1 MQKVSIVIPVYN
13 ESESIADT
21 IHEIKEIF
29 DGQLLYLPEI
39 IVVNDGSVDDTIHQV
54 SSTHPEVMIVNNV
67 LNMGYGYSLK
77 RGIEHATNDTIIILD
92 GDGSYPVH
100 QLNKMLD
107 RYFQGLDLVVGA
119 RNDFFV
125 EDSFFKSMF
134 RWLLKLIV
142 EFTAGTKIPDVNS
155 GMRIFSKSTIMPY
168 FPYLSNKFSFTTSM
182 TLHFALDS
190 MKVEFIPNGYRKRKG
205 QSKVSIYKDSIRTL
219 QFIIEIIAIKNPL
232 KLHLMVMTP
241 SFILLLFSIVYWIKG
256 FGIIPF
262 ALLTSTLLI
271 QLSIAALGLN
281 KMR

>member
-13 ESESIADT
+13 ESESIVDT

-205 QSKVSIYKDSIRTL
+205 QSKVSIYKDSVRTL

>member
-67 LNMGYGYSLK
+67 LNIGYGYSLK

>member
-54 SSTHPEVMIVNNV
+54 SSTHPEVIIVNNV

>member
-21 IHEIKEIF
+21 IHELKQVF
-29 DGQLLYLPEI
+29 TNQQRYFPEI
-39 IVVNDGSVDDTIHQV
+39 IIVDDGSVDNSIQKINTTHSETI
-54 SSTHPEVMIVNNV
+54 IVDNV

-77 RGIEHATNDTIIILD
+77 RGIEKAINDTIIILD

-100 QLNKMLD
+100 QLIKMLD
-107 RYFQGLDLVVGA
+107 RYYEGLDLVVGT
-119 RNDFFV
+119 RNNFFV
-125 EDSFFKSMF
+125 EDSVFKSIF
-134 RWLLKLIV
+134 RWVLKCIV

-155 GMRIFSKSTIMPY
+155 GMRIFSKSTIIPY

-190 MKVEFIPNGYRKRKG
+190 MKMEFIPNGYRKRKG
-205 QSKVSIYKDSIRTL
+205 KSKVKIYKDSIRTL

-232 KLHLMVMTP
+232 KLHLIVMTP
-241 SFILLLFSIVYWIKG
+241 SFILLLASIIYWSKG
-256 FGIIPF
+256 LGVIPF
-262 ALLTSTLLI
+262 VMLSSTLLL

>member
-13 ESESIADT
+13 ESESIVDT

-205 QSKVSIYKDSIRTL
+205 QSKVSIYKDSVRTL

-256 FGIIPF
+256 FGLIPF

>member
-205 QSKVSIYKDSIRTL
+205 QSKVSIYKDSVRTL